1 MKNERLRVN
10 ILLLIV
16 TILSLSIIM
25 IYINNFYNFRISKD
39 PSDWGALGDYFGGLL
54 NPLISI
60 ITLFFVAKAYLTQKE
75 ELRKME
81 LSADK
86 LDKLRENATQAQIS
100 LAESYLEQVKISNNT
115 SRINLLSSKISSS
128 YKLIELYHH
137 EMDRVTEATNKNRI
151 FISMYGEEKS
161 QDQEQKSYR
170 TKVAKDIQSEINK
183 IEKHLEEIDS
193 IQ

>member
-60 ITLFFVAKAYLTQKE
+60 ITLFFVAKTYLTQKE

-115 SRINLLSSKISSS
+115 SR
-128 YKLIELYHH
+128 
-137 EMDRVTEATNKNRI
+137 
-151 FISMYGEEKS
+151 
-161 QDQEQKSYR
+161 
-170 TKVAKDIQSEINK
+170 
-183 IEKHLEEIDS
+183 
-193 IQ
+193 

>member
-1 MKNERLRVN
+1 MKNERLQVN

-25 IYINNFYNFRISKD
+25 IYINNFYSLRISKD

-60 ITLFFVAKAYLTQKE
+60 ITLFFVAKTYLTQKE

-86 LDKLRENATQAQIS
+86 SDKLRENATQAQIS

-115 SRINLLSSKISSS
+115 SRINLLSSKISSG

-137 EMDRVTEATNKNRI
+137 EMDRVTEATNKNRT
-151 FISMYGEEKS
+151 FISMYGVPIS
-161 QDQEQKSYR
+161 QDPEQKSYR
-170 TKVAKDIQSEINK
+170 AKVAKDIQSEINK
-183 IEKHLEEIDS
+183 IKKYLEEIDS